1 VTLRQNLVPA
11 CLGLDREKTSLSAED
26 WKKIMVAEKGKM
38 LLEIVAPSRQV
49 VRSERVDEV
58 IAPGSEGEFG
68 VLPGHTPFLTT
79 LKAGELSYREGTV
92 WHHLAVDWGYAEV
105 GPNRVII
112 LAEGADRA
120 SEIDL
125 AEARLMKERA
135 EKALGEKLD
144 QRDHEKARIELLRA
158 LIRIQVAEQHGQK

>member
-1 VTLRQNLVPA
+1 
-11 CLGLDREKTSLSAED
+11 
-26 WKKIMVAEKGKM
+26 
-38 LLEIVAPSRQV
+38 
-49 VRSERVDEV
+49 
-58 IAPGSEGEFG
+58 
-68 VLPGHTPFLTT
+68 
-79 LKAGELSYREGTV
+79 V

>member
-1 VTLRQNLVPA
+1 M
-11 CLGLDREKTSLSAED
+11 SAED
-26 WKKIMVAEKGKM
+26 WKKDMVAEKGKM

-49 VRSERVDEV
+49 VRSERVEEV

-79 LKAGELSYREGTV
+79 LKVGKLSYREGSE

-105 GPNRVII
+105 GPDRVII

-120 SEIDL
+120 ADIDL
-125 AEARLMKERA
+125 AEARAAKERA
-135 EKALGEKLD
+135 EKMLAEKLEKTD
-144 QRDHEKARIELLRA
+144 YEKARVELMRA
-158 LIRIQVAEQHGQK
+158 MIRIQVAEKHGQR

>member
-1 VTLRQNLVPA
+1 M
-11 CLGLDREKTSLSAED
+11 SAED
-26 WKKIMVAEKGKM
+26 WKKNMVAEKGKM

-68 VLPGHTPFLTT
+68 VLPGHTPYLTA
-79 LKAGELSYREGTV
+79 LKVGMLSYREAAE

-105 GPNRVII
+105 GPERVVI

-120 SEIDL
+120 ADIDI
-125 AEARLMKERA
+125 AEARQAKERA
-135 EKALGEKLD
+135 EKALSEKLEQAD
-144 QRDHEKARIELLRA
+144 YEKNRIELLRA
-158 LIRIQVAEQHGQK
+158 MIRIQVAEKHGQK

>member
-1 VTLRQNLVPA
+1 
-11 CLGLDREKTSLSAED
+11 
-26 WKKIMVAEKGKM
+26 MVAEKGKM

-58 IAPGSEGEFG
+58 VAPGSEGEFG

-79 LKAGELSYREGTV
+79 LKMGELSYREGKE

-120 SEIDL
+120 TEIDI
-125 AEARLMKERA
+125 AEAKLAKERA
-135 EKALGEKLD
+135 EKALAEKLEEED
-144 QRDHEKARIELLRA
+144 YRRTQTELHRA
-158 LIRIQVAEQHGQK
+158 LIRIQVAEKHGQK

>member
-1 VTLRQNLVPA
+1 
-11 CLGLDREKTSLSAED
+11 LSTEE
-26 WKKIMVAEKGKM
+26 WKKKMVAEKGKM

-79 LKAGELSYREGTV
+79 LKVGMLSYREGTQ

-105 GPNRVII
+105 GADRVII

-120 SEIDL
+120 SDIDI
-125 AEARLMKERA
+125 AEARQAKERA
-135 EKALGEKLD
+135 EKALSEKMEQAD
-144 QRDHEKARIELLRA
+144 YEKNRIELLRA
-158 LIRIQVAEQHGQK
+158 LIRIQVAEKHGQK

>member
-1 VTLRQNLVPA
+1 
-11 CLGLDREKTSLSAED
+11 
-26 WKKIMVAEKGKM
+26 MVAEKGKM

-68 VLPGHTPFLTT
+68 VLPGHMLFLTT
-79 LKAGELSYREGTV
+79 LKIGMLSYREGTQ
-92 WHHLAVDWGYAEV
+92 WHHLAIDWGYAEV
-105 GPNRVII
+105 GPDRVVI

-125 AEARLMKERA
+125 AEAKLMKERA
-135 EKALGEKLD
+135 EKALAEKHD
-144 QRDHEKARIELLRA
+144 QQDLEKARIELLRA
-158 LIRIQVAEQHGQK
+158 LIRIQVAEKHEAVK

>member
-1 VTLRQNLVPA
+1 M
-11 CLGLDREKTSLSAED
+11 SAEERTGR
-26 WKKIMVAEKGKM
+26 MVAEKGKM

-68 VLPGHTPFLTT
+68 VLPGHTPFLAT
-79 LKAGELSYREGTV
+79 LKVGMLSYREGSE
-92 WHHLAVDWGYAEV
+92 WHHLAVEWGYAEV
-105 GPNRVII
+105 GPDRVVI

-125 AEARLMKERA
+125 SEARIEKERA
-135 EKALGEKLD
+135 EKLLAEKLEQKD
-144 QRDHEKARIELLRA
+144 YEKARIDLMRA
-158 LIRIQVAEQHGQK
+158 MIRIQVAEKHGQK

>member
-1 VTLRQNLVPA
+1 MNPGSISMST
-11 CLGLDREKTSLSAED
+11 DD
-26 WKKIMVAEKGKM
+26 WKKKMVAEKGKM

-49 VRSERVDEV
+49 VRSEHVDEV

-79 LKAGELSYREGTV
+79 LKVGKLSYREAAT

-105 GPNRVII
+105 GPDRVVI

-120 SEIDL
+120 SDIDIS
-125 AEARLMKERA
+125 EARLAKERA
-135 EKALGEKLD
+135 EKALSEKLD
-144 QRDHEKARIELLRA
+144 QKDYEKARIELQRA
-158 LIRIQVAEQHGQK
+158 MIRIQVAEKHGQK

>member
-1 VTLRQNLVPA
+1 
-11 CLGLDREKTSLSAED
+11 
-26 WKKIMVAEKGKM
+26 MVAEKGKM

-58 IAPGSEGEFG
+58 IAPGSEGEFC

-79 LKAGELSYREGTV
+79 LKVGMLSYREGSE

-105 GPNRVII
+105 GAERVVI

-120 SEIDL
+120 AEIDL
-125 AEARLMKERA
+125 AEARQTKERA
-135 EKALGEKLD
+135 ERMLSEKLERAD
-144 QRDHEKARIELLRA
+144 YEKARVELMRA
-158 LIRIQVAEQHGQK
+158 MIRIQVAEKHGQK

>member
-1 VTLRQNLVPA
+1 MGEQANSPSPS
-11 CLGLDREKTSLSAED
+11 KLSGED
-26 WKKIMVAEKGKM
+26 WKKTMVAEKGKM

-79 LKAGELSYREGTV
+79 LKVGMLSYREGTE

-120 SEIDL
+120 YEIDL
-125 AEARLMKERA
+125 AEERIAKEQA
-135 EKALGEKLD
+135 ERVLSEKLEQKD
-144 QRDHEKARIELLRA
+144 YEKARVDLLRA
-158 LIRIQVAEQHGQK
+158 MIRIQVAEKHGQK

>member
-1 VTLRQNLVPA
+1 
-11 CLGLDREKTSLSAED
+11 LSTEE
-26 WKKIMVAEKGKM
+26 WKKKMVAEKGKM

-79 LKAGELSYREGTV
+79 LKVGLLSYREGTQ
-92 WHHLAVDWGYAEV
+92 WHYLAVDWGYAEV
-105 GPNRVII
+105 VADHVTI

-120 SEIDL
+120 SDIDL
-125 AEARLMKERA
+125 TEARLAKEQA
-135 EKALGEKLD
+135 EAKLGEKLEEKD
-144 QRDHEKARIELLRA
+144 YQKARIDLLRA
-158 LIRIQVAEQHGQK
+158 MIRIQVAEKHGQK

>member
-1 VTLRQNLVPA
+1 VST
-11 CLGLDREKTSLSAED
+11 ED
-26 WKKIMVAEKGKM
+26 WKKNMVAEKGKM

-68 VLPGHTPFLTT
+68 VLPGHTPYLTA
-79 LKAGELSYREGTV
+79 LKVGMLSYREAAE

-105 GPNRVII
+105 GPDRVII

-120 SEIDL
+120 ADIDI
-125 AEARLMKERA
+125 AEARQAKERA
-135 EKALGEKLD
+135 EKALSEKLEHAD
-144 QRDHEKARIELLRA
+144 YEKNRIELLRA
-158 LIRIQVAEQHGQK
+158 MIRIQVAEKHGQK

>member
-1 VTLRQNLVPA
+1 
-11 CLGLDREKTSLSAED
+11 
-26 WKKIMVAEKGKM
+26 MVAEKGKM

-79 LKAGELSYREGTV
+79 LKVGKLSYREGTE

-105 GPNRVII
+105 GADRVVI

-120 SEIDL
+120 SEIDVS
-125 AEARLMKERA
+125 EARLAKERA
-135 EKALGEKLD
+135 EKALSEKLEQKD
-144 QRDHEKARIELLRA
+144 YDKARIELQRA
-158 LIRIQVAEQHGQK
+158 MIRIQVAEKHGQK

>member
-1 VTLRQNLVPA
+1 MSLIT
-11 CLGLDREKTSLSAED
+11 KLSAEE
-26 WKKIMVAEKGKM
+26 WKKKMVAEKGKM

-79 LKAGELSYREGTV
+79 LKVGLLSYREGNA
-92 WHHLAVDWGYAEV
+92 WHYLAVDWGYAEV
-105 GPNRVII
+105 GPDRVVI

-120 SEIDL
+120 SEIDIT
-125 AEARLMKERA
+125 EARLAKEQA
-135 EKALGEKLD
+135 EKKLSEKLE
-144 QRDHEKARIELLRA
+144 QKEYEKARIDLLRA
-158 LIRIQVAEQHGQK
+158 MIRIQVSEKHGQK